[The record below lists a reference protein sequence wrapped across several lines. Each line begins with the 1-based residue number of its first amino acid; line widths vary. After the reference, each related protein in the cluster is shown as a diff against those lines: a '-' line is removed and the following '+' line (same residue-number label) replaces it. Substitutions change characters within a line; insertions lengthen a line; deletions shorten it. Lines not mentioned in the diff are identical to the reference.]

1 MSDGTTLSPTSR
13 VPRHRLVDVRRGDP
27 ATDAYGYVMRGRAR
41 ASTRERMAAMFAASE
56 QVEAIERV
64 WTPETGG
71 LVDPWQVPWIVEA
84 HARRLRRGVARNVV
98 IVLLGLLAAP
108 GLLWL
113 ALRLPETRGLVFAVA
128 LGATPWVFAASVEL
142 FRLANPRRASRDL
155 LAAPA
160 LGRALATWTGRPFRR
175 SSLALV
181 VGWAVVMGV
190 GLVARGHA
198 GAIEALALAKTGP
211 AAHEA
216 WRWAT
221 ATTMHDGVL
230 HLWFNATSMLV
241 LGAATEALAGRAALG
256 LVFAVAALAGSAA
269 SVALLHHGASVGASG
284 GIVGL
289 LGFLV
294 VHGARFHDRLPP
306 GFARRFGANVV
317 FLSVFSLALLP
328 YLDHAAH
335 AGGLVAGALVGLVVP
350 PRHAAT
356 PAPRWLACAGA
367 WGWAAVAASLV
378 TSLAVL
384 LFG

>member
-1 MSDGTTLSPTSR
+1 M
-13 VPRHRLVDVRRGDP
+13 DVRRGDP

-56 QVEAIERV
+56 QVEAVERV

-98 IVLLGLLAAP
+98 IVLFGLVAAP
-108 GLLWL
+108 AAVWVGL
-113 ALRLPETRGLVFAVA
+113 RFPETRGILLTLA
-128 LGATPWVFAASVEL
+128 LLTVPWVFGAAVEL

-160 LGRALATWTGRPFRR
+160 LGKALATWTGRRFRR
-175 SSLALV
+175 TSLGMV
-181 VGWAVVMGV
+181 VAWAVVVAV
-190 GLVARGHA
+190 GLVARGPA
-198 GAIEALALAKTGP
+198 GAVEALGLAKTGP
-211 AAHEA
+211 AAHEV

-221 ATTMHDGVL
+221 ATTMHDGL
-230 HLWFNATSMLV
+230 PHLWFNALSMLT

-269 SVALLHHGASVGASG
+269 SVALLPHGLSVGASG

-306 GFARRFGANVV
+306 GFARRFGASVV
-317 FLSVFSLALLP
+317 FLGVFSLALLP

-335 AGGLVAGALVGLVVP
+335 GGGLAAGALLALVVP
-350 PRHAAT
+350 RRDDAT
-356 PAPRWLACAGA
+356 PAPRWLALGGA
-367 WGWAAVAASLV
+367 LGWAAVAASLV

-384 LFG
+384 TLR

>member
-1 MSDGTTLSPTSR
+1 MSNGTTLSPTSR
-13 VPRHRLVDVRRGDP
+13 VPRHRLVDVRPGDP
-27 ATDAYGYVMRGRAR
+27 ATDAYGYVMRGKPR
-41 ASTRERMAAMFAASE
+41 ASTRERMEAMFAASE

-71 LVDPWQVPWIVEA
+71 LADPWTVPWIVEA
-84 HARRLRRGVARNVV
+84 HTRRLRRGLAWNVV

-108 GLLWL
+108 ALVWG
-113 ALRLPETRGLVFAVA
+113 ALRFPETQGLVFAIA
-128 LGATPWVFAASVEL
+128 LFATPWVFGAAVAL

-160 LGRALATWTGRPFRR
+160 LGKALATWTGRPFRR
-175 SSLALV
+175 TSLAMV
-181 VGWAVVMGV
+181 VAWAVVMGV

-198 GAIEALALAKTGP
+198 GAIEALALVKTGP
-211 AAHEA
+211 AAHEV

-221 ATTMHDGVL
+221 ATTMHDGVM
-230 HLWFNATSMLV
+230 HLWFNAASMLV

-269 SVALLHHGASVGASG
+269 SVALLPHGLSVGASG

-289 LGFLV
+289 LGFLA

-317 FLSVFSLALLP
+317 FLGVFSLALLP

-335 AGGLVAGALVGLVVP
+335 GGGLAAGALLGLFVP
-350 PRHAAT
+350 PRDPAT
-356 PAPRWLACAGA
+356 RTPRWLAAGGA
-367 WGWAAVAASLV
+367 IGWAAVAASVL

-384 LFG
+384 TLR